1 MGEMKDPTGAVSKYT
16 NKRVM
21 IILSAV
27 RSGQTMQMA
36 CGKARVAVSTVRKW
50 LHDPEKGEFREGFN
64 MAMVQAEENLV
75 KVLYEHA
82 ETHPA
87 TAKWLLTKRHAHWRD
102 PLDESLKQARL
113 QKELMELEVAKVRLE
128 KMRSETT
135 IDLMDVL
142 AKPKRLEKQ
151 SEEDEKGGG
160 PRSRAHAKEAVG
172 PGLRQGVWNQREPDD
187 EAPGPP
193 DEEAEREA

>member
-1 MGEMKDPTGAVSKYT
+1 
-16 NKRVM
+16 
-21 IILSAV
+21 
-27 RSGQTMQMA
+27 
-36 CGKARVAVSTVRKW
+36 
-50 LHDPEKGEFREGFN
+50 
-64 MAMVQAEENLV
+64 
-75 KVLYEHA
+75 
-82 ETHPA
+82 
-87 TAKWLLTKRHAHWRD
+87 LTKRHAHWRD

-187 EAPGPP
+187 EAPGHLMKKLKEKH
-193 DEEAEREA
+193 DEDGPRAEAEHDDGAESKPDTKPEKGKKGNR